1 MVEIAAPR
9 SGKGVLIVLGGF
21 LILLL
26 ALYAS
31 MASTIIVGGIL
42 ITVVLYLF
50 YTGAVR
56 VDRLLK
62 GGR

>member
-9 SGKGVLIVLGGF
+9 SGKGVLIVLGAV

-26 ALYAS
+26 ALYAT
-31 MASTIIVGGIL
+31 MLPTIIVGGIL
-42 ITVVLYLF
+42 ISVVLYLF

>member
-1 MVEIAAPR
+1 VVELAAPR
-9 SGKGVLIVLGGF
+9 SGKGVLIVLGAV

-26 ALYAS
+26 ALYAT
-31 MASTIIVGGIL
+31 MLPTIIVGALL
-42 ITVVLYLF
+42 ITLALYLF

-62 GGR
+62 GVR

>member
-1 MVEIAAPR
+1 M
-9 SGKGVLIVLGGF
+9 LIVLGAV

-26 ALYAS
+26 ALYAT
-31 MASTIIVGGIL
+31 MLPTIIVGALL
-42 ITVVLYLF
+42 ITLALYLF

-62 GGR
+62 GVR